1 MKKSYILAAFL
12 IFISSGC
19 SDNTVSENTVN
30 KLSLGT
36 GLGHGTVTGVS
47 DSFALDPDGKGV
59 LIQWMLESKRDM
71 GGGYIVSILIEE
83 KAGDEYVERI
93 LYDYEPTEEN
103 FVFYY
108 IDSFYHQLGV
118 GNFRATGFVGSGKV
132 ASQAYTVKYENKD

>member
-1 MKKSYILAAFL
+1 MAFL
-12 IFISSGC
+12 IFISSAC
-19 SDNTVSENTVN
+19 SDNTVSDDTEN
-30 KLSLGT
+30 KLTLGT

-47 DSFALDPDGKGV
+47 DSFTLDPDGEGV

-83 KAGDEYVERI
+83 KVGDEYVERI
-93 LYDYEPTEEN
+93 LYDYESTEEN

-118 GNFRATGFVGSGKV
+118 GNFRATGFVGSSEV
-132 ASQAYTVKYENKD
+132 ASQTYTVIYDNKD

>member
-1 MKKSYILAAFL
+1 MKKLYFL
-12 IFISSGC
+12 ISLLIFLSSAC
-19 SDNTVSENTVN
+19 SDSTVSDDTEN
-30 KLSLGT
+30 KLILGT

-47 DSFALDPDGKGV
+47 DSFNLDPDGEGV

-83 KAGDEYVERI
+83 KVGDEYVERI

-118 GNFRATGFVGSGKV
+118 GNFRAAGFVGSGKV
-132 ASQAYTVKYENKD
+132 ASQTYTVTYDNKD